1 MVVEDLSTSTEVEPD
16 LEPEAEIELELEPDE
31 WPEAEIEL
39 ELVLEPDLEPEYE
52 IELEL
57 ELDLE
62 PEAWTEVELLDVED
76 PLPLTVMA
84 ITRFIT
90 SGLFKM
96 LCVEANSCSS
106 WAILVRSAYSTAER
120 EAMAIRLTHET
131 AQRVRELLSLVEV
144 TGALVSSP
152 VSMDLPLSAA
162 LSNLSI

>member
-1 MVVEDLSTSTEVEPD
+1 MLVVSTSMEVEPD
-16 LEPEAEIELELEPDE
+16 PEPEAAIELELEPDE

-39 ELVLEPDLEPEYE
+39 ELEPDLEPEYE
-52 IELEL
+52 TELEL
-57 ELDLE
+57 VLDLE
-62 PEAWTEVELLDVED
+62 PETWTEEELVEVED
-76 PLPLTVMA
+76 PLPLTDMA

-96 LCVEANSCSS
+96 LCVDANSCSS

-120 EAMAIRLTHET
+120 DAMAIRLTHET
-131 AQRVRELLSLVEV
+131 AQRVRELLSWVREV
-144 TGALVSSP
+144 TGVLVSSP